1 MVNFSSTLKRN
12 LRDLASEL
20 GANQAGRFICPSCHG
35 GSTRERSLAITAY
48 SHHMVY
54 ICFRGQCGL
63 SGALSLADGVRQA
76 AKVKPKPRPYGGD
89 LLPVPE
95 AIHNSVFAKY
105 GLSPRDISDQG
116 ITYAPEINRIRFPMY
131 NYMGYIFGENLR
143 AVSPEQKPKTLI
155 NKFNDVPNLH
165 FPLRQFI
172 DTGVQSNLPCPYTA
186 DEIVLVEDQTSAI
199 KVSQVAYCA
208 ALMGTNLSQD
218 GVKQLLNLGVKKIV
232 LMLDGD
238 EAGLKASIKL
248 KGQLSPFFIVQNV
261 VLANNMDPKDIS
273 LNDLERMVLEAVSRK
288 T

>member
-1 MVNFSSTLKRN
+1 MASGYSILKHN
-12 LRDLASEL
+12 LRHLSSEL
-20 GANQAGRFICPSCHG
+20 GDNESGRFVCPKCDG
-35 GSTRERSLAITAY
+35 GDTKEKSLAITAY
-48 SHHMVY
+48 SHHIVY
-54 ICFRGQCGL
+54 HCFRAKCGFH
-63 SGALSLADGVRQA
+63 GALSTTSEVRQA

-131 NYMGYIFGENLR
+131 NYMGYVFGENLK

-165 FPLRQFI
+165 FPLGQFQEI
-172 DTGVQSNLPCPYTA
+172 VNSPA
-186 DEIVLVEDQTSAI
+186 IVLVEDQTSAI